1 MWNDTSEISL
11 RTENMANNNEKNI
24 DNLLP
29 TLSNSKMPNR
39 KLSNIKTNMFYF
51 AKNKIVFQKKK

>member
-1 MWNDTSEISL
+1 
-11 RTENMANNNEKNI
+11 MANNNEKNI

-29 TLSNSKMPNR
+29 TLSNSKMPNW

-51 AKNKIVFQKKK
+51 AKNNNCISKEKIMNKK